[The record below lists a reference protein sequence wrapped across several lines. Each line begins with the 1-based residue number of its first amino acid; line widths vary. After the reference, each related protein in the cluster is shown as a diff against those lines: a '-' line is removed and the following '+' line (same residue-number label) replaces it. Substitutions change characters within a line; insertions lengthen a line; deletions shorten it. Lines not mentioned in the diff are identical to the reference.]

1 MAVTTPTPN
10 GSLAE
15 APLEGQLVE
24 VRGRRFVVSGVE
36 RSELDDT
43 AQHLLTLSSVE
54 DDAAGE
60 ELRVIWEIEPGARTI
75 EHLALPEPTRFD
87 APARLDAF
95 LDAVRW
101 GVSSSADVR
110 ALLAPFRS
118 GIQIEDYQLDPL
130 VRALRMPRVSLLI
143 ADDVGLGKTIEAG
156 LVAQELTLRHRARR
170 ILIVVPASLQIQWRD
185 QMRDKFGLDFR
196 IVDGAYVRDLR
207 RSRGLHVNPWAS
219 FPRLITSI
227 DYLKRPRPLRL
238 FRDTLPRAGESAFPR
253 RWDLLILDEAH
264 NAAPA
269 GSDIYATDS
278 QRTRLIRELV
288 PHVEHRLFLSATP
301 HNGYQQSF
309 SALLELL
316 DSQRF
321 ARGVPPSREQL
332 AAVMVRRLKDEVE
345 LDWKGERRFAPRR
358 IEPLPVAYSDEERA
372 AHYDLQ
378 RYGQLRLAGA
388 TDATERL
395 ASEFVLKLLKKRL
408 FSSPAAFRRT
418 LARHL
423 ESLANA
429 TKVRTAP
436 RADEDR
442 ILRRQIDAADE
453 EFGDDEALDQATD
466 DALDSSARLFREPT
480 AEESRILN
488 DLATWADRA
497 AAGTADT
504 KARVL
509 LDFLDRTC
517 RPGGRWGDE
526 RVIIFTEY
534 RDTQAWLQEMLAA
547 RGLASNERLAVLHGG
562 LNSDDRERVKA
573 AFQAH
578 PDDAPVRILLATDA
592 ASEGIDL
599 QNHCNL
605 MVHYEIPWN
614 PNRLEQRNGR
624 IDRHGQRREEVII
637 HHFVGADFDASAPL
651 DADTDVGRLDGDLE
665 FLARAVRKVET
676 IRQDLGRVGPVIA
689 DQVEEAM
696 LGAGRRRLDTAAAE
710 RAAEPARRLLRFER
724 DVNAEVA
731 RLREQY
737 DETRRELRLGPENI
751 EAVVRVALELAGQPP
766 LRPGPLRGT
775 WILPPMAGAWA
786 RAAEGLKHPYLD
798 ETRPI
803 TFDPAVVTDDRVVL
817 AHLNHRLVQMCLRL
831 LRAEVWA
838 TGDGARL
845 SRLTARVSTDPA
857 LRNPVVAAHARLVLT
872 GAGGARLHEEVIAA
886 AGELREGRFSRLN
899 VGQTTAALQAAA
911 DRAPSEAICRDLANH
926 YPRHQEPLRAALEAR
941 MGERVEGLRRRLDE
955 RRDREVADL
964 SAVLTELRESI
975 EAELRQPE
983 HEQLALFT
991 PTQRDQYQRD
1001 LDSLRGRA
1009 AAIPQEIERETR
1021 AIHERF
1027 ADPVPRLFPV
1037 AITYLVPATLAR

>member
-1 MAVTTPTPN
+1 VTIATPEPSAT
-10 GSLAE
+10 LAD

-24 VRGRRFVVSGVE
+24 VRGRRFVVAAAE
-36 RSELDDT
+36 RSELDGT

-54 DDAAGE
+54 DDATGE
-60 ELRVIWEIEPGARTI
+60 ELRVVWEIEPGARTI
-75 EHLALPEPTRFD
+75 EHLALPEPTSFD
-87 APARLDAF
+87 PPGRLDAF

-110 ALLAPFRS
+110 ALLSPFRS

-170 ILIVVPASLQIQWRD
+170 ILIVVPASLQIQWHD
-185 QMRDKFGLDFR
+185 QMRDKFGLEFR
-196 IVDGAYVRDLR
+196 IVDGEYLRKLR
-207 RSRGLHVNPWAS
+207 RARGLHVNPYAS

-238 FRDTLPRAGESAFPR
+238 FRETLPKPGEDVYPR

-269 GSDIYATDS
+269 GNDLYSTDS

-309 SALLELL
+309 STLLELL

-321 ARGVPPSREQL
+321 ARGLPPKPEQL
-332 AAVMVRRLKDEVE
+332 GAVMVRRLKDEVE

-358 IEPLPVAYSDEERA
+358 IEPLPVAYSDEERR
-372 AHYDLQ
+372 AHGDLR
-378 RYGQLRLAGA
+378 RYGELRLAA
-388 TDATERL
+388 TKDAAERL
-395 ASEFVLKLLKKRL
+395 ALEFVLKLLKKRL
-408 FSSPAAFRRT
+408 FSSPAAFLRT
-418 LARHL
+418 LRRHRD
-423 ESLANA
+423 SLASA
-429 TKVRTAP
+429 SKEHGPVP
-436 RADEDR
+436 ADER
-442 ILRRQIDAADE
+442 ILRRQIEAADE
-453 EFGDDEALDQATD
+453 EFGDDEAFDQATD
-466 DALDSSARLFREPT
+466 DALDSSTRLFRDPT
-480 AEESRILN
+480 PEETALLDGLARWAE
-488 DLATWADRA
+488 RA
-497 AAGTADT
+497 AAGTSDT

-509 LDFLDRTC
+509 LEFLDDVC
-517 RPGGRWGDE
+517 RPGKKWGDQ
-526 RVIIFTEY
+526 RVIVFTEY
-534 RDTQAWLQEMLAA
+534 RDTQAWLQEVLAA
-547 RGLASNERLAVLHGG
+547 HGLATGERLALLHGG
-562 LNSDDRERVKA
+562 LNSDERERIKA

-578 PDDAPVRILLATDA
+578 PDDAPIRILLATDA

-624 IDRHGQRREEVII
+624 IDRHGQKREEVVI
-637 HHFVGADFDASAPL
+637 HHFVGSTFDASAPL
-651 DADTDVGRLDGDLE
+651 DGDTRVGELEGDLE
-665 FLARAVRKVET
+665 FLARAVLKVEA

-689 DQVEEAM
+689 AQVEEAM

-710 RAAEPARRLLRFER
+710 RAAEPARRLLRLER
-724 DVNAEVA
+724 DVKTEVA

-737 DETRRELRLGPENI
+737 DETRRDLRLGPDNV
-751 EAVVRVALELAGQPP
+751 EAVVRAALELAGQPP
-766 LRPGPLRGT
+766 LRPGPLPGT
-775 WILPPMAGAWA
+775 HVLPPMAGAWA

-798 ETRPI
+798 EIRPI
-803 TFDPAVVTDDRVVL
+803 TFDPSVVTDDRVVL

-838 TGDGARL
+838 TGEGTRLARV
-845 SRLTARVSTDPA
+845 TARISTDPA
-857 LRNPVVAAHARLVLT
+857 LRTPVVAAHARLVVT

-899 VGQTTAALQAAA
+899 VGQTSAALGFAT
-911 DRAPSEAICRDLANH
+911 DREAPDAVKRDLAQH
-926 YPRHQEPLRAALEAR
+926 YPRHREALRAALEAR
-941 MGERVEGLRRRLDE
+941 KGERVQALERRLEE
-955 RRDREVADL
+955 RRDREIADL
-964 SAVLTELRESI
+964 TAVLSELRTSIQTELRE
-975 EAELRQPE
+975 PE
-983 HEQLALFT
+983 NEQLALFN
-991 PTQRDQYQRD
+991 PSQREQYQRD
-1001 LDSLRGRA
+1001 LDALRRRIEE
-1009 AAIPQEIERETR
+1009 IPGEIERETL
-1021 AIHERF
+1021 AIAERF
-1027 ADPVPRLFPV
+1027 AGPVPRIFPV
-1037 AITYLVPATLAR
+1037 AITYLVPSSL